1 MSRGGARPGAG
12 RPKGSKSQYKRASD
26 AALLMSNHAMSMAK
40 DIPPEIANMTPLQVM
55 LKAMTLE
62 AARNNWKQAAVFAE
76 KAAPY
81 VHPRLSAIDVNANVR
96 RTIDEF
102 SDEELIMLAGASESA
117 DGDEAPDSFTH

>member
-1 MSRGGARPGAG
+1 MPGAG

-40 DIPPEIANMTPLQVM
+40 DIPPEIANLTPLQVM

-102 SDEELIMLAGASESA
+102 SDEELIMLAGSSESS
-117 DGDEAPDSFTH
+117 DGDETPDSFTH